1 MKTCHSGVW
10 NLSFRFSSSFDEI
23 PESKRTLKLDAG
35 IIKNINRHDKA
46 TAKDKMNKQEFK
58 EVAKNYNVIPV
69 YETITADL
77 LTPVL
82 AYLRIRGK
90 GKFTFLLESVEGIG
104 RLARYSFIG
113 YSPSATIISNQ
124 NKIFISDDKNSEVV
138 NSKLLAYL
146 SRKVNSFKHPK
157 IEGLPDFTGGI
168 VGYLGF
174 EVISEIENSIIFN
187 NKKDDEFPEAM
198 LGMFDSIIAFDHY
211 KHRIILIQNV
221 FIEEKSNLDE
231 LYENAK
237 SKMEHLKT
245 IIQRPIDLPETFKL
259 TGEIKDQINKEL
271 FEKKIESSKKNIY
284 DGDVFQLVLS
294 ERFSSEYKGDLANVY
309 RALRII
315 NPSPYM
321 YIMEFDENLS
331 IIGTSPEDL
340 LKVNNQR
347 ATILP
352 IAGTRRRGR
361 TEEEDL
367 SLENELLAD
376 EKEIA
381 EHTMLVDLARNDL
394 GRVCKHNTVE
404 VTEMMNVHRFSHVM
418 HIVSRVEGEL
428 KNDKNCIDALKAS
441 FPAGTVS
448 GAPKIRAIQLIE
460 DYEEISRGPYAG
472 SVGYIDFKGNM
483 DMCIAIRTLFA
494 DRKKICWQAGA
505 GIVADSKAELELK
518 EIKNKAAVLESALKY
533 AEVIDESF
541 SH

>member
-1 MKTCHSGVW
+1 
-10 NLSFRFSSSFDEI
+10 
-23 PESKRTLKLDAG
+23 
-35 IIKNINRHDKA
+35 
-46 TAKDKMNKQEFK
+46 MNKEQFK
-58 EVAKNYNVIPV
+58 KYADVYNVIPI

-82 AYLRIRGK
+82 AYLRIRKK
-90 GKFTFLLESVEGIG
+90 GDYSFLLESVEGIG

-113 YSPSATIISNQ
+113 HSPSSIILSNKKKVVVS
-124 NKIFISDDKNSEVV
+124 NETNSEEVK
-138 NSKLLAYL
+138 SKLLDYL
-146 SRKVNSFKHPK
+146 SSQVDSFKHPK
-157 IEGLPDFTGGI
+157 IDDLPDFTGGI

-174 EVISEIENSIIFN
+174 EVVSEIENSIVFN
-187 NKKDDEFPEAM
+187 NKKDDEFPETM
-198 LGMFDSIIAFDHY
+198 LGLFDSIIAFDHF

-221 FIEEKSNLDE
+221 FIKDSSNLDE
-231 LYENAK
+231 LYSNAK
-237 SKMEHLKT
+237 NKMENLKK
-245 IIQRPIDLPETFKL
+245 IIQRPVELPETFKL
-259 TGEIKDQINKEL
+259 TGEIEDQINKEV
-271 FEKKIESSKKNIY
+271 FNKKIEHSKKHIY

-294 ERFSSEYKGDLANVY
+294 ERFRSEYKGDLLNLY

-321 YIMEFDENLS
+321 YIMEFNEDLS

-340 LKVNNQR
+340 LKVNKNK

-352 IAGTRRRGR
+352 IAGTRRRGK
-361 TEEEDL
+361 TEKEDIE
-367 SLENELLAD
+367 LENDLLSD

-394 GRVCKHNTVE
+394 GRVCKHNSVE
-404 VTEMMNVHRFSHVM
+404 LTEKMNIHKFSHVM

-428 KNDKNCIDALKAS
+428 KKDKNCIDALKAS

-460 DYEEISRGPYAG
+460 DYEEVSRGPYAG
-472 SVGYIDFKGNM
+472 SVGYIDFKGNL

-494 DRKKICWQAGA
+494 DSKKIYWQAGA

-518 EIKNKAAVLESALKY
+518 EIKNKSAVLESALKY

-541 SH
+541 SN

>member
-1 MKTCHSGVW
+1 M
-10 NLSFRFSSSFDEI
+10 
-23 PESKRTLKLDAG
+23 
-35 IIKNINRHDKA
+35 NRE
-46 TAKDKMNKQEFK
+46 QFK
-58 EVAKNYNVIPV
+58 KYAEDYNVIPI

-82 AYLRIRGK
+82 AYLKIREK
-90 GKFTFLLESVEGIG
+90 GNFSFLLESVEGIG

-113 YSPSATIISNQ
+113 HTPSSTIISGK
-124 NKIFISDDKNSEVV
+124 NKIMVSNNKGVEEYD
-138 NSKLLAYL
+138 SKLLDFL
-146 SRKVNSFKHPK
+146 SNQVNSYKHPK
-157 IEGLPDFTGGI
+157 IDDLPDFTGGI

-174 EVISEIENSIIFN
+174 EIIREVENTIVFN
-187 NKKDDEFPEAM
+187 NKKDDEFPEAV
-198 LGMFDSIIAFDHY
+198 LGLFDSIIAFDHY

-221 FIEEKSNLDE
+221 FIDDSSDIDE
-231 LYENAK
+231 LYEIAK
-237 SKMEHLKT
+237 NKMEYLKT
-245 IIQRPIDLPETFKL
+245 IIQKPVDLPETFKL
-259 TGEIKDQINKEL
+259 KGEIKDQINKEL
-271 FEKKIESSKKNIY
+271 FDKKIESSKKNIY

-294 ERFSSEYKGDLANVY
+294 ERFSTEYEGDLANVY

-321 YIMEFDENLS
+321 YIMEFNENLS

-340 LKVNNQR
+340 LKVNKQK

-367 SLENELLAD
+367 ELEKELLAD
-376 EKEIA
+376 KKEIA

-428 KNDKNCIDALKAS
+428 KDDKNCIDALKAS

-494 DRKKICWQAGA
+494 DKNKLYWQAGA

>member
-1 MKTCHSGVW
+1 
-10 NLSFRFSSSFDEI
+10 
-23 PESKRTLKLDAG
+23 
-35 IIKNINRHDKA
+35 
-46 TAKDKMNKQEFK
+46 MNKDEFK
-58 EVAKNYNVIPV
+58 KYAEEYNVIPI

-82 AYLRIRGK
+82 AYLRIREK
-90 GKFTFLLESVEGIG
+90 GKYSFLLESVEGIG

-113 YSPSATIISNQ
+113 HSPSSIIVSDK
-124 NKIFISDDKNSEVV
+124 NKIVISDVKKNEEVK
-138 NSKLLAYL
+138 SKLLDYL
-146 SRKVNSFKHPK
+146 SNKVDSYKHPK
-157 IEGLPDFTGGI
+157 IDELPDFTGGI

-174 EVISEIENSIIFN
+174 EIMREIENTIIFN
-187 NKKDDEFPEAM
+187 NKKDDEFPEAI
-198 LGMFDSIIAFDHY
+198 LGLFDSIIAFDHF

-221 FIEEKSNLDE
+221 FVEETSNLDE
-231 LYENAK
+231 LYETAK
-237 SKMEHLKT
+237 SKMEHLKR
-245 IIQRPIDLPETFKL
+245 IIQKPVELPETFIL
-259 TGEIKDQINKEL
+259 TGKIQDEINKEL
-271 FEKKIESSKKNIY
+271 FNQKIEKSKKNIY

-294 ERFSSEYKGDLANVY
+294 ERFSSGYEGDLLNVY

-321 YIMEFDENLS
+321 YIMEFENDLS

-340 LKVNNQR
+340 LKVNKKK

-352 IAGTRRRGR
+352 IAGTRRRGK
-361 TEEEDL
+361 TFEEDL
-367 SLENELLAD
+367 ELEKELLAD
-376 EKEIA
+376 KKEIA

-428 KNDKNCIDALKAS
+428 KDDQNCIDALKAS

-472 SVGYIDFKGNM
+472 SVGYIDFKGNL

-494 DRKKICWQAGA
+494 DSKKIYWQAGA

-518 EIKNKAAVLESALKY
+518 EIKNKSAVLESALKF
-533 AEVIDESF
+533 AEVIDENF
-541 SH
+541 SNW